1 VRVVQN
7 STNNVI
13 QQFDIIAVRP
23 MTERFFLAACA
34 TLEVDII
41 SLDLQEYAF
50 PSTSRRA
57 RLFVIYKL
65 IDATTMT
72 QATAFQAQ
80 VSNHRPGAAARHPL

>member
-1 VRVVQN
+1 MSCVVQN

-50 PSTSRRA
+50 PSTVGVRA
-57 RLFVIYKL
+57 CASF
-65 IDATTMT
+65 T
-72 QATAFQAQ
+72 
-80 VSNHRPGAAARHPL
+80 N